1 MRKGG
6 RGMKEIRLTIHAN
19 IPQEAIDT
27 WHYGDIV
34 NFIKTQL
41 YEAVDNAVKDGLA
54 KEFYKIDVNGTTE
67 CRNPNIKRR

>member
-1 MRKGG
+1 
-6 RGMKEIRLTIHAN
+6 MKEIRLTIHAN

-34 NFIKTQL
+34 SFIKTQL

-54 KEFYKIDVNGTTE
+54 KELLEAAGVDLADRKDSTAYPPKEKTAF
-67 CRNPNIKRR
+67 

>member
-1 MRKGG
+1 
-6 RGMKEIRLTIHAN
+6 MKEIRLTIHAN

-34 NFIKTQL
+34 SFIKTQL

-54 KEFYKIDVNGTTE
+54 KELLGAVGVDLADRKDWTAYPRSK
-67 CRNPNIKRR
+67 